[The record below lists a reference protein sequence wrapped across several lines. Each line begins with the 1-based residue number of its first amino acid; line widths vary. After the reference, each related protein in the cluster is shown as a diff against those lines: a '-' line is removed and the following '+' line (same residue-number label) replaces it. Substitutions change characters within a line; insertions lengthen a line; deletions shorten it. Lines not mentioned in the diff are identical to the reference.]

1 MAATAGRLHPEPP
14 VRAIM
19 QPMRFGFWL
28 DTSNTFT
35 HMQHVCEVAEAA
47 GWDGVWAPD
56 HFMPPPE
63 GYPMKTGYPDGQPEL
78 ASVNESWV
86 LLAALAATVPRVR
99 LGHLVAG
106 NTYRHPTV
114 TAKMAATIDQIS
126 GGRFVLGLGAAWQ
139 ENEHRRYG
147 IRYGTVR
154 ERADRFEEACE
165 IIKMMFAN
173 KRSDFAGRYYQLDGA
188 PLAPK
193 PVGHLPLMI
202 GGAGERRTI
211 PTTARF
217 ADEWNTWGTPQ
228 KLIQKMAVLD
238 RACEAIGRDPETVQR
253 SAALLVAV
261 RDTPATAAERARGL
275 AAPHPLLVGTVEQIS
290 ETLAEYHEA
299 GVNEIIIPD
308 FNMDAEETP
317 DLLVRIATEIMPS
330 FR

>member
-1 MAATAGRLHPEPP
+1 
-14 VRAIM
+14 M

-28 DTSNTFT
+28 DTSNSFD
-35 HMQHVCEVAEAA
+35 HMRHVCGVAEAA

-63 GYPMKTGYPDGQPEL
+63 GYPMKTGYPNGQPEL
-78 ASVNESWV
+78 ADVNESWV
-86 LLAALAATVPRVR
+86 LLAALAATVGRVR
-99 LGHLVAG
+99 IGHLVGG
-106 NTYRHPTV
+106 NTYRHPAV
-114 TAKMAATIDQIS
+114 VAKMAATIDRIS

-147 IRYGTVR
+147 IRYGTAG

-165 IIKMMFAN
+165 IITAMFAN
-173 KRSDFAGRYYQLDGA
+173 KRTDFAGRYYQLDGA

-217 ADEWNTWGTPQ
+217 ADEWNTWGSPE
-228 KLIQKMAVLD
+228 KLIAKMAVLD
-238 RACEAIGRDPETVQR
+238 RACEAIDRDPSAVQR
-253 SAALLVAV
+253 SAALLVDI
-261 RDTPATAAERARGL
+261 RDAAATPAERAQGL
-275 AAPHPLLVGTVEQIS
+275 AHPHPLLVGTVEQIA
-290 ETLAEYHEA
+290 ETLAEYDAA
-299 GVNEIIIPD
+299 GVQEIIIPD
-308 FNMDAEETP
+308 FNWTAEETA
-317 DLLVRIATEIMPS
+317 DRLQQIAAEIIPT

>member
-1 MAATAGRLHPEPP
+1 
-14 VRAIM
+14 M

-28 DTSNTFT
+28 DTSNTFE
-35 HMQHVCEVAEAA
+35 HMQHVCGVAEAA
-47 GWDGVWAPD
+47 GWDGIWAPD

-78 ASVNESWV
+78 ADVNESWV
-86 LLAALAATVPRVR
+86 LLAGLAATVPRVR

-106 NTYRHPTV
+106 NTYRHPAV
-114 TAKMAATIDQIS
+114 TAKMAATIDGIS

-147 IRYGTVR
+147 IRYGTVG

-165 IIKMMFAN
+165 IIKSMIAN
-173 KRSDFAGRYYQLDGA
+173 KRTDFAGRYYQLDGA

-193 PVGHLPLMI
+193 PVGPLPLMI

-217 ADEWNTWGTPQ
+217 ADEWNTWGSPA

-238 RACEAIGRDPETVQR
+238 RACESIGRDPAAVQR
-253 SAALLVAV
+253 SAALLVGLS
-261 RDTPATAAERARGL
+261 DTPATAAERDAGL
-275 AAPHPLLVGTVEQIS
+275 AHPHPLLVGTAAQIT
-290 ETLAEYHEA
+290 ETLAEYHAA
-299 GVNEIIIPD
+299 GVQEIIIPD
-308 FNMDAEETP
+308 FNWTTEETP
-317 DLLVRIATEIMPS
+317 DRLQRIATEVIAN

>member
-1 MAATAGRLHPEPP
+1 
-14 VRAIM
+14 M

-28 DTSNTFT
+28 DTSNTFE
-35 HMQHVCEVAEAA
+35 HMRHVCGVAEAA
-47 GWDGVWAPD
+47 GWDGIWAPD

-78 ASVNESWV
+78 ADVNESWV

-106 NTYRHPTV
+106 NTYRHPAV
-114 TAKMAATIDQIS
+114 TAKMAATIDGIS

-147 IRYGTVR
+147 IRYGTVG

-165 IIKMMFAN
+165 IIKSMIAD
-173 KRSDFAGRYYQLDGA
+173 KRTDFAGRHYQLDGA

-193 PVGHLPLMI
+193 PVGPLPLMI

-217 ADEWNTWGTPQ
+217 ADEWNTWGGPER
-228 KLIQKMAVLD
+228 LIQKMAALD
-238 RACEAIGRDPETVQR
+238 RACEAIGRDPATVQR
-253 SAALLVAV
+253 SAALLVDV
-261 RDTPATAAERARGL
+261 RDTPAGAGERATGI
-275 AAPHPLLVGTVEQIS
+275 AKSHPHVIGTTGQIT
-290 ETLAEYHEA
+290 ETFAEYHTA
-299 GVNEIIIPD
+299 GVHEIIIPD
-308 FNMDAEETP
+308 FNWTPEETP
-317 DLLVRIATEIMPS
+317 DRLQLIATEVIPH
-330 FR
+330 FH

>member
-1 MAATAGRLHPEPP
+1 
-14 VRAIM
+14 M

-28 DTSNTFT
+28 DTSNTFS
-35 HMQHVCEVAEAA
+35 HMQHVSQVAEAA
-47 GWDGVWAPD
+47 GWDGIWAPD

-63 GYPMKTGYPDGQPEL
+63 GYPMKTSYPDGQPEL
-78 ASVNESWV
+78 ADVNESWV

-114 TAKMAATIDQIS
+114 TAKMAATIDGIS

-147 IRYGTVR
+147 IGYGTAG

-165 IIKMMFAN
+165 IITSMFAN
-173 KRSDFAGRYYQLDGA
+173 KRTDFAGRHYQLDGA

-193 PVGHLPLMI
+193 PVGRLPLMI

-217 ADEWNTWGTPQ
+217 ADEWNTWGGPER
-228 KLIQKMAVLD
+228 LIQKMAVLD
-238 RACEAIGRDPETVQR
+238 RACESIGRDPATIER
-253 SAALLVAV
+253 SAALLVDV
-261 RDTPATAAERARGL
+261 RERPAGAGERAAEL
-275 AAPHPLLVGTVEQIS
+275 AKPHPHVIGTTGQIS
-290 ETLAEYHEA
+290 EVLAQYDAA
-299 GVNEIIIPD
+299 GVHEVIIPD
-308 FNMDAEETP
+308 FNMTAEETP
-317 DLLVRIATEIMPS
+317 DLLQLIATEIIPT

>member
-1 MAATAGRLHPEPP
+1 
-14 VRAIM
+14 M

-28 DTSNTFT
+28 DTGNTFT
-35 HMQHVCEVAEAA
+35 HMQHVCGVAEAA
-47 GWDGVWAPD
+47 GWDSVWAPD

-63 GYPMKTGYPDGQPEL
+63 GYPMKTDYPDGEPEL

-106 NTYRHPTV
+106 NTYRHPAV
-114 TAKMAATIDQIS
+114 TAKMAATIDGIS

-147 IRYGTVR
+147 IGYGTVG

-165 IIKMMFAN
+165 IIKSLIAN
-173 KRSDFAGRYYQLDGA
+173 KRTDFAGRYYQLDGA

-193 PVGHLPLMI
+193 PVGKLPLMI
-202 GGAGERRTI
+202 GGGGERRTL

-217 ADEWNTWGTPQ
+217 ADEWNTWGSPDH
-228 KLIQKMAVLD
+228 LIQKMAVLD
-238 RACEAIGRDPETVQR
+238 RCCADIGRDPGEIER
-253 SAALLVAV
+253 SAALMVDL
-261 RDTPATAAERARGL
+261 RNEPAGSAERAAGL
-275 AAPHPLLVGTVEQIS
+275 ASPHARVVGTAEQIS
-290 ETLAEYHEA
+290 EVMARYDAA
-299 GVNEIIIPD
+299 GVHEVMIPD
-308 FNMDAEETP
+308 FNMTAAETP
-317 DLLVRIATEIMPS
+317 DLLQRIAEDVIVN

>member
-1 MAATAGRLHPEPP
+1 
-14 VRAIM
+14 M
-19 QPMRFGFWL
+19 QAMRFGFWL
-28 DTSNTFT
+28 DTGNPFS
-35 HMQHVCEVAEAA
+35 HMQHVCAVAESA
-47 GWDGVWAPD
+47 GWDGIWAPD

-63 GYPMKTGYPDGQPEL
+63 GYPMKTDYPDGQPEL
-78 ASVNESWV
+78 ADVNESWV

-99 LGHLVAG
+99 IGHLVAG
-106 NTYRHPTV
+106 NTYRHPAV
-114 TAKMAATIDQIS
+114 VAKMAATIDRIS

-147 IRYGTVR
+147 IRYGTAR

-165 IIKMMFAN
+165 IITGMFAN
-173 KRSDFAGRYYQLDGA
+173 KRTDFAGRYYQLDGA

-217 ADEWNTWGTPQ
+217 ADEWNTWGDPA

-238 RACEAIGRDPETVQR
+238 RACETIGRDPATVQR
-253 SAALLVAV
+253 SAALLVDI
-261 RDTPATAAERARGL
+261 RDVAATPAERAGGL
-275 AAPHPLLVGTVEQIS
+275 ARPHPLLVGTVAQVT
-290 ETLAEYHEA
+290 ETLAEYHAA
-299 GVNEIIIPD
+299 GVDEVIIPD
-308 FNMDAEETP
+308 FNMTATETP
-317 DLLVRIATEIMPS
+317 DILQRIATEIIPQ

>member
-1 MAATAGRLHPEPP
+1 ML
-14 VRAIM
+14 
-19 QPMRFGFWL
+19 PMRFGFWL
-28 DTSNTFT
+28 DTSNSFE
-35 HMQHVCEVAEAA
+35 HMQHVCRVAEAA
-47 GWDGVWAPD
+47 GWDGIWAPD

-78 ASVNESWV
+78 ADVNESWV

-99 LGHLVAG
+99 LGHLVSG

-114 TAKMAATIDQIS
+114 TAKMATTIDRIS

-147 IRYGTVR
+147 IRYGTVG

-165 IIKMMFAN
+165 IITAMFAN
-173 KRSDFAGRYYQLDGA
+173 KRTDFAGRYYQLDGA

-193 PVGHLPLMI
+193 PVGKLPLMI

-217 ADEWNTWGTPQ
+217 ADEWNTWGNPA

-238 RACEAIGRDPETVQR
+238 RACESIGRDPSEIER
-253 SAALLVAV
+253 SAALLVDI
-261 RDTPATAAERARGL
+261 RDVAATPAERAQGL
-275 AAPHPLLVGTVEQIS
+275 AHAHPLLVGTVEQIA
-290 ETLAEYHEA
+290 ETLAEYQAA
-299 GVNEIIIPD
+299 GVHEIIIPD
-308 FNMDAEETP
+308 FNWTAEETP
-317 DLLVRIATEIMPS
+317 DRLRQIAAEIVPN

>member
-1 MAATAGRLHPEPP
+1 
-14 VRAIM
+14 
-19 QPMRFGFWL
+19 MRFGFWL
-28 DTSNTFT
+28 DTSNTFS
-35 HMQHVCEVAEAA
+35 HMQHVSQVAEAA
-47 GWDGVWAPD
+47 GWDGIWAPD

-78 ASVNESWV
+78 ADVNESWV

-106 NTYRHPTV
+106 NTYRHPAV
-114 TAKMAATIDQIS
+114 TAKMAASIDGIS

-147 IRYGTVR
+147 IDYGTAG

-165 IIKMMFAN
+165 IIKSLIAN
-173 KRSDFAGRYYQLDGA
+173 KRTDFAGRYYQLDGA

-193 PVGHLPLMI
+193 PVGRLPLMI

-217 ADEWNTWGTPQ
+217 ADEWNTWGGPE
-228 KLIQKMAVLD
+228 KLIGKMAVLD
-238 RACEAIGRDPETVQR
+238 RACEAIGRDPATVQR
-253 SAALLVAV
+253 SAALLVAL
-261 RDTPATAAERARGL
+261 RDTAATPAERAGGL
-275 AAPHPLLVGTVEQIS
+275 AHPHPLLVGTAEQVT
-290 ETLAEYHEA
+290 ETLAEYHAA
-299 GVNEIIIPD
+299 GVDEVIIPD
-308 FNMDAEETP
+308 FNMSLAETPETLQRIAEEIIPT
-317 DLLVRIATEIMPS
+317 

>member
-1 MAATAGRLHPEPP
+1 
-14 VRAIM
+14 M

-28 DTSNTFT
+28 DTSNSFE
-35 HMQHVCEVAEAA
+35 HMRHVCGVAEAA
-47 GWDGVWAPD
+47 GWDGIWAPD

-78 ASVNESWV
+78 ADVNESWV

-106 NTYRHPTV
+106 NTYRHPAV
-114 TAKMAATIDQIS
+114 TAKMAATIDRIS

-147 IRYGTVR
+147 IRYSTAN
-154 ERADRFEEACE
+154 ERADRLEEACE
-165 IIKMMFAN
+165 IITGMFAN
-173 KRSDFAGRYYQLDGA
+173 KRTDFAGRYYQLDGA

-193 PVGHLPLMI
+193 PVGRLPLMI

-217 ADEWNTWGTPQ
+217 ADEWNTWGDPA
-228 KLIQKMAVLD
+228 KLIGKMAVLD
-238 RACEAIGRDPETVQR
+238 RACEAVGRDPATVER
-253 SAALLVAV
+253 SAALLMGLSDDAA
-261 RDTPATAAERARGL
+261 TPAERARGL
-275 AAPHPLLVGTVEQIS
+275 AASHPLLTGTVEQVS
-290 ETLAEYHEA
+290 ETLAEYHAA
-299 GVNEIIIPD
+299 GVDEIIIPD
-308 FNMDAEETP
+308 FNWTAEETP
-317 DLLVRIATEIMPS
+317 DLLERIATEIIPD

>member
-1 MAATAGRLHPEPP
+1 
-14 VRAIM
+14 
-19 QPMRFGFWL
+19 MRFGFWL
-28 DTSNTFT
+28 DTSNSFE
-35 HMQHVCEVAEAA
+35 HMRHVCGVAEAA

-78 ASVNESWV
+78 ADVNESWV

-106 NTYRHPTV
+106 NTYRHPAV
-114 TAKMAATIDQIS
+114 VAKMAATIDRIS

-165 IIKMMFAN
+165 IITAMFAN
-173 KRSDFAGRYYQLDGA
+173 KRTDFAGRHYQLDGA

-211 PTTARF
+211 PITARF
-217 ADEWNTWGTPQ
+217 ADEWNTWGSPE
-228 KLIQKMAVLD
+228 KLIQKMAVLN
-238 RACEAIGRDPETVQR
+238 RACEAIDRDPASVQR
-253 SAALLVAV
+253 SAALLVDI
-261 RDTPATAAERARGL
+261 RDAAATHAERVQGL
-275 AAPHPLLVGTVEQIS
+275 THPHPLLVGTVEQIA
-290 ETLAEYHEA
+290 ETLAKYHA
-299 GVNEIIIPD
+299 ADVDEIIIPD
-308 FNMDAEETP
+308 FNWTAEETP
-317 DLLVRIATEIMPS
+317 DRLQQIAAEIIPT

>member
-1 MAATAGRLHPEPP
+1 
-14 VRAIM
+14 M

-28 DTSNTFT
+28 DTSNTFS
-35 HMQHVCEVAEAA
+35 HMQHVSQVAEAA
-47 GWDGVWAPD
+47 GWDGIWAPD

-78 ASVNESWV
+78 ADVNESWV

-106 NTYRHPTV
+106 NTYRHPAV
-114 TAKMAATIDQIS
+114 TAKMAASIDGIS

-147 IRYGTVR
+147 IDYGTAG

-165 IIKMMFAN
+165 IIKSLIAN
-173 KRSDFAGRYYQLDGA
+173 KRTDFAGRYYQLDGA

-193 PVGHLPLMI
+193 PVGRLPLMI

-217 ADEWNTWGTPQ
+217 ADEWNTWGGPE
-228 KLIQKMAVLD
+228 KLIGKMAVLD
-238 RACEAIGRDPETVQR
+238 RACEAIGRDPATVQR
-253 SAALLVAV
+253 SAALLVAL
-261 RDTPATAAERARGL
+261 RDTAATPAERAGGL
-275 AAPHPLLVGTVEQIS
+275 AHPHPLLVGTAEQVT
-290 ETLAEYHEA
+290 ETLAEYHAA
-299 GVNEIIIPD
+299 GVDEVIIPD
-308 FNMDAEETP
+308 FNMSLAETPETLQRIAEEIIPT
-317 DLLVRIATEIMPS
+317 

>member
-1 MAATAGRLHPEPP
+1 
-14 VRAIM
+14 M

-28 DTSNTFT
+28 DTSNSFG
-35 HMQHVCEVAEAA
+35 HMQHVCQVAEAA
-47 GWDGVWAPD
+47 GWDGIWAPD

-78 ASVNESWV
+78 ADVNESWV

-99 LGHLVAG
+99 IGHLVAG
-106 NTYRHPTV
+106 NTYRHPAV
-114 TAKMAATIDQIS
+114 VAKMAATIDRIS

-147 IRYGTVR
+147 IRYGTAR

-165 IIKMMFAN
+165 IITGMFAN
-173 KRSDFAGRYYQLDGA
+173 KRTDFAGRYYQLDGA

-217 ADEWNTWGTPQ
+217 ADEWNTWGGPT

-238 RACEAIGRDPETVQR
+238 RACEAIGRDPATVQR
-253 SAALLVAV
+253 SAALLVDI
-261 RDTPATAAERARGL
+261 RDVAATPAERARGL
-275 AAPHPLLVGTVEQIS
+275 AHSHPLLVGTVAQVT
-290 ETLAEYHEA
+290 ETLAEYRTA
-299 GVNEIIIPD
+299 GVDEVIIPD
-308 FNMDAEETP
+308 FNMTAAETP
-317 DLLVRIATEIMPS
+317 DLLRRIATEIIPH

>member
-1 MAATAGRLHPEPP
+1 
-14 VRAIM
+14 M

-28 DTSNTFT
+28 DTSNTFS
-35 HMQHVCEVAEAA
+35 HMQHVCRVAEAA
-47 GWDGVWAPD
+47 GWDGIWAPD

-78 ASVNESWV
+78 ADVNESWV

-106 NTYRHPTV
+106 NTYRHPAV
-114 TAKMAATIDQIS
+114 TAKMAATIDGIS

-147 IRYGTVR
+147 IGYGTVG

-165 IIKMMFAN
+165 IIKSMIAN
-173 KRSDFAGRYYQLDGA
+173 KRTDFAGRHYQLDGA

-193 PVGHLPLMI
+193 PVGRLPLMI
-202 GGAGERRTI
+202 GGAGERRTL

-217 ADEWNTWGTPQ
+217 ADEWNTWGSPDH
-228 KLIQKMAVLD
+228 LIQKMAVLD
-238 RACEAIGRDPETVQR
+238 RCCADIGRDPGEIER
-253 SAALLVAV
+253 SAAFLLDL
-261 RDTPATAAERARGL
+261 RHEPAGAGERAAGL
-275 AAPHPLLVGTVEQIS
+275 ATSHPRLIGTVEQVS
-290 ETLAEYHEA
+290 EVLAEYHAA
-299 GVNEIIIPD
+299 GVGEVIIPD
-308 FNMDAEETP
+308 FNWTATETP
-317 DLLVRIATEIMPS
+317 DVLQRIAAEIIPT